1 MTHVVTRER
10 RPVRRAG
17 MVGAT
22 THAAGRSAW
31 NGAGLAESRLGW
43 IEELELLRKALTE
56 DEFESAKRHLLA
68 G

>member
-1 MTHVVTRER
+1 
-10 RPVRRAG
+10 

-22 THAAGRSAW
+22 AHPAGRGGW
-31 NGAGLAESRLGW
+31 NGAGRAGSRLGW
-43 IEELELLRKALTE
+43 IAELERLRAALTE

>member
-1 MTHVVTRER
+1 VVIRER

-22 THAAGRSAW
+22 AHPAGRGGW
-31 NGAGLAESRLGW
+31 NGAGRAGSRLGW
-43 IEELELLRKALTE
+43 IAELERLRAALTE

>member
-1 MTHVVTRER
+1 MRVVIQGR

-17 MVGAT
+17 MVGA
-22 THAAGRSAW
+22 ALQPEGGRTRR
-31 NGAGLAESRLGW
+31 GLTRSRPQLEL
-43 IEELELLRKALTE
+43 IAELEGLRKALTQ

>member
-1 MTHVVTRER
+1 MRVVIQGR

-17 MVGAT
+17 MVGVAQQPEG
-22 THAAGRSAW
+22 GRTRR
-31 NGAGLAESRLGW
+31 RLTRSGSQ
-43 IEELELLRKALTE
+43 LELIAALEGLRKALTE